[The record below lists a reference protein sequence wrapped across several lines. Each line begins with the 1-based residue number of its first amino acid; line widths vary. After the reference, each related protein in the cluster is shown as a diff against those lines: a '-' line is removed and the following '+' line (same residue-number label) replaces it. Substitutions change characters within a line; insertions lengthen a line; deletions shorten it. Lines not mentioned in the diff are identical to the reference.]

1 MTTYLLSQEGR
12 NCRVHAAWWTPDGEE
27 TEGVVLMPD
36 RKLAARLAHSLSVL
50 SEAVWSQSIDAPDHP
65 LTLPRAMAEL
75 GPGSPGGPAA
85 GPAGGTDRAAGGAA
99 TTGAGL
105 DEASGRP
112 LGEVASTGD
121 RPISGATR
129 LRARIAEDEAR
140 TIVEL
145 TGGLS
150 DDTIAAVKEEIARE
164 LAAAAAATGGPALS
178 ETDRRWQRFRRIDPV
193 GFLALWTEDDDPSA
207 PFLAWAI
214 GRPVET
220 VAEGDT
226 PAGSVGD
233 TEPVVTRSV
242 ELGEGIEVHITP
254 DSVGD
259 EAVLRI
265 DMQSDGETLA
275 YLDIE
280 DVESFG
286 HAGALLTE
294 LRERLT
300 PQFLVDAVVRTAAAY
315 RGAPSDED
323 LEAFDVVVKRL
334 IRLLPAGEPGTA
346 LESGGSPSLGAPG
359 TAAEP
364 TS

>member
-36 RKLAARLAHSLSVL
+36 RRLAARLAHSLSVR
-50 SEAVWSQSIDAPDHP
+50 SEAVWSQRIDAPDQP

-75 GPGSPGGPAA
+75 GPGSGPAA
-85 GPAGGTDRAAGGAA
+85 GPSGGTDRASGGAA

-105 DEASGRP
+105 DEGSGQARGEIAS
-112 LGEVASTGD
+112 SGD
-121 RPISGATR
+121 RPPSGATR

-164 LAAAAAATGGPALS
+164 LAAAAAARGGPALS

-193 GFLALWTEDDDPSA
+193 GFLALWAEDDDPSA

-220 VAEGDT
+220 VADGDT
-226 PAGSVGD
+226 PVASAGD
-233 TEPVVTRSV
+233 AAPVVTRSV

-265 DMQSDGETLA
+265 DMESDGETLA
-275 YLDIE
+275 YLNIE

-334 IRLLPAGEPGTA
+334 IRLLPAGESGTA
-346 LESGGSPSLGAPG
+346 LEGGGSLSLDAPG
-359 TAAEP
+359 ATTEP